1 MKDWTLGPFVREN
14 GGAPILGPRDAPLWT
29 CPVRGEPVAWEA
41 KDVFNPA
48 AIVRD
53 GLVHLIYRAEDRV
66 GRFAGTSRLGLA
78 VSEDGISFSREPAPV
93 LYPDRDA
100 HQAQEWEG
108 GCEDPRVVELPDKTY
123 LLTYTAYD
131 GRVARLM
138 VATSPD
144 LRSWTKHGLAFRGH
158 ELGGR
163 WTKSGAIVVRPHEG
177 RFVAATIRGEYW
189 MVFGESDLYVAS
201 SPDGLVWTPHARD
214 EMHDRWIEHPDDGRW
229 IHHETRSDA
238 RIAPVLSRRLHGFDS
253 VLVEPG
259 PPPIL
264 TDEGIVVLY
273 NAKAAAD
280 ARHPIVPNGYHG
292 GQALLD
298 PDDPT
303 HVIGRTRAPFFFPS
317 LRHETEGQVP
327 AVTFLEGLARHRG
340 RLLLYYGTADSAIGV
355 ASAPDPFSP

>member
-1 MKDWTLGPFVREN
+1 M
-14 GGAPILGPRDAPLWT
+14 
-29 CPVRGEPVAWEA
+29 RGEPVAWEA

-163 WTKSGAIVVRPHEG
+163 WTELWNR
-177 RFVAATIRGEYW
+177 
-189 MVFGESDLYVAS
+189 
-201 SPDGLVWTPHARD
+201 
-214 EMHDRWIEHPDDGRW
+214 
-229 IHHETRSDA
+229 
-238 RIAPVLSRRLHGFDS
+238 
-253 VLVEPG
+253 
-259 PPPIL
+259 
-264 TDEGIVVLY
+264 
-273 NAKAAAD
+273 
-280 ARHPIVPNGYHG
+280 
-292 GQALLD
+292 
-298 PDDPT
+298 
-303 HVIGRTRAPFFFPS
+303 
-317 LRHETEGQVP
+317 
-327 AVTFLEGLARHRG
+327 
-340 RLLLYYGTADSAIGV
+340 
-355 ASAPDPFSP
+355 